1 VCRAGTPNW
10 GMGRAGNSP
19 VYSEQFRSACGTRR
33 PRYGKLSERWTDSG
47 RRRFNMSGRDFM
59 TLLGGSK
66 PHVGTKNLLLYYIA
80 SISSVFAVI
89 ASCGLSPAKA
99 HDWYP
104 HECCHGGDCA
114 PVDNVTRIVMAA
126 SGQTGLILSSK
137 LGTALLPPDFPVR
150 ESKDHRMHVCMRPS
164 LYGGMGITCVFMP
177 PSMY

>member
-1 VCRAGTPNW
+1 
-10 GMGRAGNSP
+10 
-19 VYSEQFRSACGTRR
+19 
-33 PRYGKLSERWTDSG
+33 
-47 RRRFNMSGRDFM
+47 MSGCEFIM
-59 TLLGGSK
+59 LLGGAK
-66 PHVGTKNLLLYYIA
+66 PCVGMKYLLLYMI
-80 SISSVFAVI
+80 SISSVFAFI

-114 PVDNVTRIVMAA
+114 PVDNVTRIVTAA
-126 SGQTGLILSSK
+126 SEAGLILTSK
-137 LGTALLPPDFPVR
+137 LGTALLPPNFPVR

>member
-1 VCRAGTPNW
+1 MR
-10 GMGRAGNSP
+10 
-19 VYSEQFRSACGTRR
+19 RR
-33 PRYGKLSERWTDSG
+33 PRYGKPSVRWTDSG
-47 RRRFNMSGRDFM
+47 RRRFMSWREFI
-59 TLLGGSK
+59 TRLGGSK
-66 PHVGTKNLLLYYIA
+66 LYFGTKNLLLYMS

-114 PVDNVTRIVMAA
+114 PVDSVTRIVMAA
-126 SGQTGLILSSK
+126 SGETRLRLTSK
-137 LGTALLPPDFPVR
+137 LGTALLPPNFPVR

-164 LYGGMGITCVFMP
+164 LYGGMGVTCVFMP

>member
-1 VCRAGTPNW
+1 
-10 GMGRAGNSP
+10 
-19 VYSEQFRSACGTRR
+19 
-33 PRYGKLSERWTDSG
+33 
-47 RRRFNMSGRDFM
+47 MSGRDFIA
-59 TLLGGSK
+59 LLGGSK
-66 PHVGTKNLLLYYIA
+66 PHVGTKLHMA

-89 ASCGLSPAKA
+89 ASCGLLSPAKA

-137 LGTALLPPDFPVR
+137 LGTALLPPDFPMR
-150 ESKDHRMHVCMRPS
+150 ESKDDRMHVCMRPS

-177 PSMY
+177 PGMY

>member
-1 VCRAGTPNW
+1 MIV
-10 GMGRAGNSP
+10 
-19 VYSEQFRSACGTRR
+19 RR
-33 PRYGKLSERWTDSG
+33 E
-47 RRRFNMSGRDFM
+47 FI
-59 TLLGGSK
+59 TLLGVSK
-66 PHVGTKNLLLYYIA
+66 PYVGTKNLLLCIA
-80 SISSVFAVI
+80 NISSVFAVI
-89 ASCGLSPAKA
+89 ASCGLSPARA

-126 SGQTGLILSSK
+126 SGETGLILSSK
-137 LGTALLPPDFPVR
+137 LGTALLPPNFPVR